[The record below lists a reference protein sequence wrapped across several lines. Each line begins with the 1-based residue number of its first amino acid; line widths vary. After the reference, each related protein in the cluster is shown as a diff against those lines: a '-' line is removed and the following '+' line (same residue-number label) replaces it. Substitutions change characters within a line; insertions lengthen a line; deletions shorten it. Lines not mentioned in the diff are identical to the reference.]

1 MGVNL
6 NHRGEWVPCKGAAD
20 DLKLDVENENSDVNL
35 LLDGSVLFGMSFLFA
50 LLLFKTRGCGSRIAR
65 RQKGKTWSNL
75 FREFPRKQIGG

>member
-50 LLLFKTRGCGSRIAR
+50 LLLFKTR
-65 RQKGKTWSNL
+65 
-75 FREFPRKQIGG
+75 